1 MSAKAKLSAVLVLL
15 AAALAQF
22 LLLRDQESFTGSRT
36 AAPDSYALD
45 IARMN
50 GADRHTLTLN
60 AGTALR
66 IEFETQEGSLRMTL
80 TAPDGTVLY
89 TGSGKD
95 ATAFTVG
102 IPESGAYTVT
112 VEARH
117 AKGTIRISAAG

>member
-1 MSAKAKLSAVLVLL
+1 MSAKARLSAVLVLL

-50 GADRHTLTLN
+50 GADRHTLTLD

-89 TGSGKD
+89 TGSGKN

-117 AKGTIRISAAG
+117 AKGTIRISAAR

>member
-1 MSAKAKLSAVLVLL
+1 MSAKARLSAVLVLL
-15 AAALAQF
+15 AALALF
-22 LLLRDQESFTGSRT
+22 LLLRGQESFTGSRT

-45 IARMN
+45 IERMN
-50 GADRHTLTLN
+50 GADRHTLTLD
-60 AGTALR
+60 AGTSLR
-66 IEFETQEGSLRMTL
+66 IEFETREGSLRMTL
-80 TAPDGTVLY
+80 TAPDETVLY

>member
-1 MSAKAKLSAVLVLL
+1 MSEFLDLIW
-15 AAALAQF
+15 AAAPWVAAGLAIAIVAA
-22 LLLRDQESFTGSRT
+22 RGIAGKKEGKKQETDYSMEGLCLGMCFGT
-36 AAPDSYALD
+36 AL
-45 IARMN
+45 
-50 GADRHTLTLN
+50 
-60 AGTALR
+60 GTALR
-66 IEFETQEGSLRMTL
+66 IEFETWEGSLRMTL

>member
-1 MSAKAKLSAVLVLL
+1 MSEFWDLTR
-15 AAALAQF
+15 AAAPWVAAGLAIAIAAA
-22 LLLRDQESFTGSRT
+22 RGIAGKKKGKKQETGLCLGMCFGT
-36 AAPDSYALD
+36 AL
-45 IARMN
+45 
-50 GADRHTLTLN
+50 
-60 AGTALR
+60 GTALR
-66 IEFETQEGSLRMTL
+66 IEFETWEGSLRMTL